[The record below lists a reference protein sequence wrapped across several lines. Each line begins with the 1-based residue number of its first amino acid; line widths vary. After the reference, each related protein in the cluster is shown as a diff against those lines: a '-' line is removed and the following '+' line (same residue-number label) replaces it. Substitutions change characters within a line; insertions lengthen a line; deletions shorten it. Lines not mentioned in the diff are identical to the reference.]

1 MSLCKICP
9 ACGEQNDPRSMECAA
24 CSYDLMSTPVIDP
37 EKAAANQGEE
47 QSKES
52 EVQQGTQQGDLV
64 RICLCGAVN
73 PPQMRKCQVCQED
86 ISDILPVPR
95 PTTQEGKFVLEEYN
109 THSIFP
115 VPCGTTVI
123 GRESTMRETLA
134 GKSYVSRI
142 HAKLIVENG
151 KFYIENLS
159 TTNYTYVNN
168 EKIPEGRVE
177 VKKGDELGL
186 GGITVNGTR
195 QEQAAYF
202 LVGIMK

>member
-9 ACGEQNDPRSMECAA
+9 ACGEHNDPRSMECIE
-24 CSYDLMSTPVIDP
+24 CSYDLMSTPVVDP
-37 EKAAANQGEE
+37 EIAASNQDGEQGEE
-47 QSKES
+47 REK
-52 EVQQGTQQGDLV
+52 QQETQRDLV
-64 RICLCGAVN
+64 RICPCGAIN
-73 PPQMRKCQVCQED
+73 PPQMRKCQECQED

-95 PTTQEGKFVLEEYN
+95 PITQDGRFVLEEYN

-123 GRESTMRETLA
+123 GRESSMREALA

-151 KFYIENLS
+151 KFFIENLS
-159 TTNYTYVNN
+159 NTNYTYVNN
-168 EKIPEGRVE
+168 EKIPAGRVE
-177 VKKGDELGL
+177 VKIGDELGL

-202 LVGIMK
+202 MVGVMK

>member
-9 ACGEQNDPRSMECAA
+9 ACGEKNDPRSMECVK
-24 CSYDLMSTPVIDP
+24 CSYDLMSTPMIDP
-37 EKAAANQGEE
+37 EIVDSNQEGE
-47 QSKES
+47 QGKEH
-52 EVQQGTQQGDLV
+52 EVRQDTPKELV
-64 RICLCGAVN
+64 RICPCGAVN
-73 PPQMRKCQVCQED
+73 PPQMRKCQTCHED

-95 PTTQEGKFVLEEYN
+95 PITQEGKFVLEEYN
-109 THSIFP
+109 THSVFP

-123 GRESTMRETLA
+123 GRESSMREALA

-159 TTNYTYVNN
+159 STNYTYVNN

-177 VKKGDELGL
+177 LKRGDEVGL

-202 LVGIMK
+202 LVGVMK